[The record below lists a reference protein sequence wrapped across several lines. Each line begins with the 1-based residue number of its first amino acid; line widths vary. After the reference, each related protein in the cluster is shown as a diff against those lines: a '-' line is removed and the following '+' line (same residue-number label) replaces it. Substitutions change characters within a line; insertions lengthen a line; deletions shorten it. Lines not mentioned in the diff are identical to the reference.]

1 MAQLISH
8 WCKSL
13 GQISINKEIEEVD
26 QFTQL
31 VHSSL
36 LLKNLCQPELGLSI
50 FQDKRPISR
59 TSTALDQQTS
69 RVMVFSHADVQ
80 RSTSVGLVHLDTSW
94 LVSPLGTLTGW
105 YELRQYQASSST
117 ILVRTWG
124 YTSLVLLSMPSIYLS
139 HTSQKSILDSIWRP
153 GSYGNFRRYL
163 PNTRSRLLHSKVD
176 TRPPLVQILISSNG
190 LWEADSVRMNV
201 LFSFCCKPLSSHWC
215 SSCFYN
221 IQGVSFGSLRVWGG
235 NLCPHY
241 VT

>member
-1 MAQLISH
+1 MAGI
-8 WCKSL
+8 
-13 GQISINKEIEEVD
+13 
-26 QFTQL
+26 T
-31 VHSSL
+31 
-36 LLKNLCQPELGLSI
+36 
-50 FQDKRPISR
+50 
-59 TSTALDQQTS
+59 T
-69 RVMVFSHADVQ
+69 
-80 RSTSVGLVHLDTSW
+80 
-94 LVSPLGTLTGW
+94 GTLTGW
-105 YELRQYQASSST
+105 YELRQYQASTST
-117 ILVRTWG
+117 ILVRTWC

-153 GSYGNFRRYL
+153 GSYGYSKRYL

-190 LWEADSVRMNV
+190 LWDADSVRINV
-201 LFSFCCKPLSSHWC
+201 LFSFCCKALSSHWC